1 MDDTSTYL
9 KFADDLELLL
19 TGKLSCE
26 SFKSVYASSRLS
38 NIFDI
43 MCNVEHFISDS
54 DIREKDSRYR
64 TMQEKEMR
72 KLIQMLRTGN
82 IDDAKLIS
90 LLGN

>member
-1 MDDTSTYL
+1 
-9 KFADDLELLL
+9 
-19 TGKLSCE
+19 
-26 SFKSVYASSRLS
+26 
-38 NIFDI
+38 